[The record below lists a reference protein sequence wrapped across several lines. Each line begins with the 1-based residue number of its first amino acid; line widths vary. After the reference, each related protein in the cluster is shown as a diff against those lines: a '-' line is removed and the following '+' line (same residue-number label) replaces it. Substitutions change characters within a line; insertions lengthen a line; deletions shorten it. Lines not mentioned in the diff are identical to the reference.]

1 MKGSNFIAAAF
12 ALAFGV
18 LVPLRAPGLTGLKW
32 AYLLFFS
39 LF

>member
-12 ALAFGV
+12 VSAFGV
-18 LVPLRAPGLTGLKW
+18 LVPLRAPGLIGLRW
-32 AYLLFFS
+32 VYLLFFN